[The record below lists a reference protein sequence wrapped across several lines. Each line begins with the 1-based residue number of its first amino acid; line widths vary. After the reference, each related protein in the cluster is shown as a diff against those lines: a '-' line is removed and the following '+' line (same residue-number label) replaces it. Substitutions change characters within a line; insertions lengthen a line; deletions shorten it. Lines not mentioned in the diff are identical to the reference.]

1 MTEILKTT
9 RADTSTSHEIR
20 NPLSSIVH
28 SADEIIQCL
37 TDLQRLSTETCAVA
51 KGALD
56 SAKDATDT
64 ILFCAQH
71 SKRIVDDIL
80 TLSKLNSNLLPI
92 SLMAVDAREP
102 VNQALKMFDGE
113 LRASDIA
120 WALCIDPSVRELGI
134 GWVELDTSRVLQ
146 ILVNLIGNR

>member
-1 MTEILKTT
+1 
-9 RADTSTSHEIR
+9 
-20 NPLSSIVH
+20 
-28 SADEIIQCL
+28 
-37 TDLQRLSTETCAVA
+37 VA